1 MNSERSIKYQSYKT
15 SDSTRFLD
23 NKMIVSREQKANNT
37 LEFVKYNSEKDSAS
51 VNQLDSSR
59 LKQ

>member
-15 SDSTRFLD
+15 SDSARFLD